1 MTTVLIFI
9 LIAIIAVIVRYT
21 YTVEVHLSDTQDAL
35 ERSRNNLKSERE
47 YIERLEKELLTYQ
60 PK

>member
-1 MTTVLIFI
+1 MTTVLILI
-9 LIAIIAVIVRYT
+9 LIAIIAVLIRYA
-21 YTVEVHLSDTQDAL
+21 YTVELHLSDTQDAL
-35 ERSRNNLKSERE
+35 ERSRNTLKSERE